1 MEAIKGWALAVCVA
15 AVAGSIA
22 HLASPSGS
30 TQKIYKI
37 TISLFFLCCILSP
50 IITGALSGDFQ
61 IDSSMQSQTEYR
73 TDSLQN
79 TMEKQVEEN
88 FIASVKNI
96 TAEELNTIDV
106 QPQEILINVNT
117 NEESGIFITEIILS
131 LDAKDQNK
139 QAEIESRIT
148 QKLGQKPVMQ
158 FRQEVQ
164 AQDGTKSSDG

>member
-1 MEAIKGWALAVCVA
+1 
-15 AVAGSIA
+15 
-22 HLASPSGS
+22 
-30 TQKIYKI
+30 
-37 TISLFFLCCILSP
+37 
-50 IITGALSGDFQ
+50 
-61 IDSSMQSQTEYR
+61 MQPQTEYR